1 VLWDLARTA
10 VVLHLNLVRTAV
22 PLAAPP
28 RQLTF
33 FSPPKPRRVPL
44 EKVEELFLA
53 GTLNRNSLVKVDGS
67 DDYMSFSDFV
77 EQFGLEDQLSELE
90 DTCRKHMSPSPKAR
104 REMILAD
111 LESGEAILTPTTRGE
126 IKSRAATTRLA
137 YHQSLDEMIE
147 EAEDESDHADEEES
161 IAMQGDSAALDA
173 AATIGVSESDSQRE
187 TRDQSQ
193 AQQQPQQ
200 GHLERIIELEGELG
214 KARDEIQRKDSQ
226 IAELT
231 AELTHYE
238 GAFAVAQNVL
248 QTRRADP
255 SSTSMLSS

>member
-1 VLWDLARTA
+1 
-10 VVLHLNLVRTAV
+10 
-22 PLAAPP
+22 
-28 RQLTF
+28 
-33 FSPPKPRRVPL
+33 
-44 EKVEELFLA
+44 
-53 GTLNRNSLVKVDGS
+53 
-67 DDYMSFSDFV
+67 
-77 EQFGLEDQLSELE
+77 
-90 DTCRKHMSPSPKAR
+90 
-104 REMILAD
+104 MILAD